1 MTSTIRKTSKGGNLM
16 SKKLLN
22 LLLVV
27 MMLAVFVPTTL
38 AAPPAQEEG
47 QDYVVV
53 ADDWLSK
60 LAEKYLGNPMAY
72 PAIVEYTNQKNAE
85 DASYAEITDPDLI
98 EVGWKIYIPSAAE
111 AEAYAGPPAPA
122 AAVPVTGGHLIIA
135 FETGVEDTLD
145 IAGSDSTHSAFI
157 AANMYDTLIQKNPAD
172 GKYYPAL
179 AKSWE
184 LADDGLSITLYL
196 RDDVTFHDGTPFNAQ
211 AVKFNFDRTLTS
223 SEAMGGS
230 AWSMLGGDKVKEV
243 EVIDDYTVRISY
255 NEPYALM
262 VESLSLYGTSAIM
275 SPTAIEK
282 YGDEYGVEYAV
293 GTGPFKFVEFTG
305 PQGETVFERND
316 DYNWASPYLKHQG
329 PPYLDGFTVKG
340 LLEAATRSAAVESKA
355 ADVGTAQ
362 ASDIARFAQMDGFK
376 VWVLPR
382 ARFLGLWINTSSP
395 FFQDV
400 RTRQAL
406 SHAFDREGMLNS
418 PTFAG
423 VGEVANGPLS
433 SGIWGDT
440 SEFKPYGYWYD
451 LEKAKTL
458 LEEVGWKDEDGDG
471 IREAH
476 GVEGVVDGTP
486 LRVVEL
492 VDAEVQEQSELL
504 QGMLRKAGIDVDLQ
518 VHDHNTHVALQE
530 AGEFDISFASSGGS
544 NPFVMADFVGTGR
557 QFNYNGYSNA
567 RVDELLALAE
577 GSTDPEV
584 QREAFVEIQQLI
596 LEDLW
601 LVPAV
606 SAAWPW
612 AMREEVMDL
621 TTDSVGYGL
630 YLYDAWLN
638 E

>member
-1 MTSTIRKTSKGGNLM
+1 MS
-16 SKKLLN
+16 SKKMK
-22 LLLVV
+22 VV
-27 MMLAVFVPTTL
+27 AALATM
-38 AAPPAQEEG
+38 
-47 QDYVVV
+47 VVV
-53 ADDWLSK
+53 LS
-60 LAEKYLGNPMAY
+60 ACATATPEVIEKVITKEVEKVVTQIVKETVKETV
-72 PAIVEYTNQKNAE
+72 IVEGTPQVVEK
-85 DASYAEITDPDLI
+85 
-98 EVGWKIYIPSAAE
+98 EVTKIVEQVVVVTATPE
-111 AEAYAGPPAPA
+111 PVKEGPRP
-122 AAVPVTGGHLIIA
+122 GGFLTIA
-135 FETGVEDTLD
+135 FETGIEDSLD
-145 IAGSDSTHSAFI
+145 VAVMNSTHSAFI
-157 AANMYDTLIQKNPAD
+157 AANMYDTLVRKNPAD
-172 GKYYPAL
+172 GRFYPAL
-179 AKSWE
+179 AESWD
-184 LADDGLSITLYL
+184 LADDNLSITLHL

-223 SEAMGGS
+223 SEAMGGG
-230 AWSMLGGDKVKEV
+230 AWSELGGDKVKEI

-262 VESLSLYGTSAIM
+262 VESLSLNGASAIM
-275 SPTAIEK
+275 SPAAIEQ
-282 YGDEYGVEYAV
+282 YGDAYGVDYAV

-305 PQGETVFERND
+305 PQGESTFERND
-316 DYNWASPYLKHQG
+316 DYNWGSPYFKHQG
-329 PPYLDGFTVKG
+329 PAYLEGFTVKG
-340 LLEAATRSAAVESKA
+340 LLEAATRSAAVESRA

-362 ASDIARFAQMDGFK
+362 PSDITRFDAMPGFK

-382 ARFLGLWINTSSP
+382 ARLVGLWVNTASP
-395 FFQDV
+395 FLQDV

-451 LEKAKTL
+451 LEKANAL

-476 GVEGVVDGTP
+476 GVEGIADGTP
-486 LRVVEL
+486 LRIVEL

-504 QGMLRKAGIDVDLQ
+504 QGLLRKAGIDVDLQ
-518 VHDHNTHVALQE
+518 VHDHNTHEALVE
-530 AGEFDISFASSGGS
+530 AGEFDISFLSSGGS
-544 NPFVMADFVGTGR
+544 NPFGMADYIGTGR

-577 GSTDPEV
+577 GSVDPVV
-584 QREAFVEIQQLI
+584 QREAFVEIQQLV
-596 LEDLW
+596 LQDLW
-601 LVPAV
+601 LVPSV

-621 TTDSVGYGL
+621 STDSVGYGL